1 MLIARSA
8 GALALTLALGG
19 LWERAGAQS
28 TRPADLVFRGGRI
41 YTVVDTAPLAEAIAV
56 TGDRIS
62 YVGSAAGLRSHI
74 GPRTRI
80 IELGDHIVVPG
91 FTDAHAHV
99 LGIGLRELRLNLEG
113 VAGIPEVQR
122 RVRESARQTPSGQWI
137 VGRNWIETHWPERRF
152 LTRQD
157 LDQVAPA
164 HPVWL
169 TRSDGHASVANTAAL
184 ALAGVTRATPNP
196 YGGEILRDSAGEPT
210 GMLIDRAQDLIAA
223 RIPPPD
229 SAALDSALIVAAARS
244 VRLGWTQLQDPG
256 GEWDEVE
263 RMRRLV
269 RAGRMKLR
277 IYKAVSGPGPAADS
291 LLRRGPLLAEAG
303 GRFTVRT
310 IKAYLDGAVGSRGAA
325 LLEPYSDRPDTRGLL
340 VTSLERYRPM
350 LREALRR
357 GIQVETHA
365 IGDSANRLLLNLYEE
380 AFTAIPAEQRQV
392 RNPRWRDEHAQVL
405 DATDIPRFAQ
415 LGVVPSMQASHA
427 ISDLHFAASRLGEA
441 RLAGAYA
448 WRSLLRTGVPIA
460 GGSDAPVERGEP
472 MIEFYAAVARKDTA
486 GFQGRGWHPEQS
498 LTREEALKMLTRW
511 PAYAAFEE
519 DRRGSIAEG
528 KWADLTVLSA
538 DIMRIPE
545 REILRTEAVMTVVG
559 GEIVFTTRGRPA
571 AASPARGSR

>member
-1 MLIARSA
+1 VVIARA
-8 GALALTLALGG
+8 VAALILALPGIRLPA
-19 LWERAGAQS
+19 RAQ
-28 TRPADLVFRGGRI
+28 TTEPADLVFRGGRI
-41 YTVVDTAPLAEAIAV
+41 YTAEDAAPVADALAV
-56 TGDRIS
+56 TGDRIT
-62 YVGSAAGLRSHI
+62 YVGSAAGLGSHI
-74 GPRTRI
+74 GRRTRI
-80 IELGDHIVVPG
+80 VELGDRIVVPG
-91 FTDAHAHV
+91 LTDAHAHV
-99 LGIGLRELRLNLEG
+99 MGIGARELRLNLEG
-113 VAGIPEVQR
+113 VANIPDVQR
-122 RVRESARQTPSGQWI
+122 RVRERVRQTREGQWI

-157 LDQVAPA
+157 LDEVAPS

-184 ALAGVTRATPNP
+184 TLAGVTRATPNP
-196 YGGEILRDSAGEPT
+196 FGGEILRDSAGEPT
-210 GMLIDRAQDLIAA
+210 GMLIDRAQDLVAA

-263 RMRRLV
+263 RMRRLY
-269 RAGRMKLR
+269 RTGRLTLR

-291 LLRRGPLLAEAG
+291 LLHRAPLLAEFG

-340 VTSLERYRPM
+340 VTSLEQYRPM

-380 AFTAIPAEQRQV
+380 AFTAVPPGARRV
-392 RNPRWRDEHAQVL
+392 RDPRWRDEHAQVL
-405 DATDIPRFAQ
+405 DARDIPRFAQ
-415 LGVVPSMQASHA
+415 LGVIPSMQASHA
-427 ISDLHFAASRLGEA
+427 ISDLHFAPSRLGEA

-448 WRSLLRTGVPIA
+448 WRSLRQTGVPIA

-472 MIEFYAAVARKDTA
+472 MIEFYAAVARKDTT
-486 GFQGRGWHPEQS
+486 GFQGRGWHPEQA

-519 DRRGSIAEG
+519 NRRGSIAVG

-545 REILRTEAVMTVVG
+545 PEILRTEAVLTVVG
-559 GEIVFTTRGRPA
+559 GEIVFTSPGLPA
-571 AASPARGSR
+571 PASPARGSR